1 MFISTAEKAK
11 ILNMIQALEV
21 RVIELEGKPISEK
34 PKRIMTEKHKNAI
47 RAALKKRHEKAKAAK
62 AEISGV
68 PV

>member
-1 MFISTAEKAK
+1 
-11 ILNMIQALEV
+11 MIQALEV

-34 PKRIMTEKHKNAI
+34 PKRVMTEKHKNAI
-47 RAALKKRHEKAKAAK
+47 RAALKKRHENAKAAK